1 MQYWRASNQDSLVA
15 APILRPR
22 STPEIVDAA
31 FQLARR
37 HFMPLL
43 VVSAIV
49 AIPTLILGAINA
61 WLLPAPNP
69 EEPFGDAWLMTMPLS
84 LLSMC
89 WSFIG
94 YGAVTVA
101 ASAAYLGGSADAG
114 QGLRQAL
121 RRAVPL
127 VFGNLL
133 GYLIMLL
140 PFLALGVLAPLLV
153 PQLATSPGG
162 GSLLGALLLLV
173 LGVLAVVWMFMNIA
187 RVTLVTPVAALERG
201 GPLASWRR
209 ASALADG
216 SKKRILGLVL
226 IAAVVILGL
235 VFGGFALLGMVIA
248 NENLAS
254 ALAGVVAIPLWPVL
268 GSLFVVLYYDLRI
281 RKEAFDLEV
290 MTEGLGE
297 VDTAESAG
305 RPMR

>member
-1 MQYWRASNQDSLVA
+1 MQYWRASNQDSFVA
-15 APILRPR
+15 APTLRPR

-31 FQLARR
+31 FQLARG

-61 WLLPAPNP
+61 WLLPVSPDD
-69 EEPFGDAWLMTMPLS
+69 PFSNAWLMTMPLS
-84 LLSMC
+84 ILGMC

-101 ASAAYLGGSADAG
+101 ASDAYLGGSADAG
-114 QGLRQAL
+114 HGLRQAL

-133 GYLIMLL
+133 GYMIMLL

-153 PQLATSPGG
+153 PELASNPGSG
-162 GSLLGALLLLV
+162 TLVGALLLLV
-173 LGVLAVVWMFMNIA
+173 LGVLALVWMFMNIA
-187 RVTLVTPVAALERG
+187 RVTLVTPVAVLERG
-201 GPLASWRR
+201 GPLTSWRR
-209 ASALADG
+209 AAALAEG
-216 SKKRILGLVL
+216 SKKRILGIVL
-226 IAAVVILGL
+226 IAAAVILGL
-235 VFGGFALLGMVIA
+235 VFGGFALLQMVIA
-248 NENLAS
+248 NESLAS
-254 ALAGVVAIPLWPVL
+254 ALSGVVAIPLWPVL

-297 VDTAESAG
+297 VATAESAG
-305 RPMR
+305 RSMR